1 MLQADQ
7 GQADALTARVTE
19 PSLVIGV
26 LQFELWIHDAS
37 SLKDKRRVVRSL
49 KDRLHRDHLVSVAEV
64 GALDRLNL
72 ALMAVSL
79 TGSDG
84 ARVGSV
90 LDRISTKLRSMT
102 DAELGETCR
111 ELIKVEEMGVSGRD
125 ELDDDAIAEE
135 MYRRAAESAQ
145 TEAERP
151 PEDSP

>member
-1 MLQADQ
+1 M
-7 GQADALTARVTE
+7 
-19 PSLVIGV
+19 VIGV

-49 KDRLHRDHLVSVAEV
+49 KDRLHRDHLVSVAEI

-84 ARVGSV
+84 GRVGSV
-90 LDRISTKLRSMT
+90 LDRISTKLRTMT

-111 ELIKVEEMGVSGRD
+111 ELIHVDEMALSGRD
-125 ELDDDAIAEE
+125 EADERAIADE
-135 MYRRAAESAQ
+135 MYRRAAGEDP
-145 TEAERP
+145 T
-151 PEDSP
+151 PEDPQ